1 MPGMNTPNTQ
11 RAVVVQSVKTH
22 RDARGSLFEPL
33 TDAELAGQ
41 KNVHVVLTQPNE
53 VRGNHVHRT
62 AVETTSVV
70 GPCLIRLKE
79 AGAIRDLE
87 VPEGETWRLTIP
99 PGVVHA
105 FRNTGR
111 SMMVLTGRACPIA
124 VNYRTCFA
132 QATGV
137 IGGDQGG
144 DTTQLLLFITKEAT
158 CSIRRIP
165 Q

>member
-1 MPGMNTPNTQ
+1 MRRMDILNAA
-11 RAVVVQSVKTH
+11 RVVVQSVKTH

-33 TDAELAGQ
+33 TDEELAGQ

-70 GPCLIRLKE
+70 GPCLIRVKE
-79 AGAIRDLE
+79 AGTIRDLE

-105 FRNTGR
+105 FRNTGK
-111 SMMVLTGRACPIA
+111 SMMVLVSFSTNLHDPAGS
-124 VNYRTCFA
+124 
-132 QATGV
+132 
-137 IGGDQGG
+137 
-144 DTTQLLLFITKEAT
+144 DTVREHIL
-158 CSIRRIP
+158 
-165 Q
+165 